1 MFGIDG
7 LRGKV
12 LAILLAFAMLPM
24 ALIGILSLGEMNRA
38 SSDIENNITGLATSL
53 NRSALA
59 AGSDDADQ
67 IQLAEAKAR
76 QIDAFFLRIASENE
90 LVARYAAISSDTVRC
105 DTPAGIWIA
114 PTGSN
119 KMESSRRDATVRSL
133 CAPAM
138 LMQELHK
145 SDSSVSLSYIGTEDG
160 ILSVWPYSNKTLSN
174 AAPFSYKDKPY
185 YENAKQKKQTIW
197 TGPYSDS
204 KGKEVITVTTPF
216 FRRNQFAGV
225 AGMDIS
231 LYPVYSDLSS
241 LNGRGFP
248 FIIDSTGLIIYRPK
262 IEQESYLNSLFAS
275 DNLLES
281 ADPEIRHLGE
291 EMLKQSTG
299 SILVWLGQEDG
310 YVAFSRINALGWT
323 LGIAYAAEEM
333 SFPARYIDSGIR
345 NVANSTTSSLD
356 DASQRIGFYAM
367 LVFLL
372 TTLSVLAAG
381 YWLAGRIEEDLA
393 HITHAADR
401 VARGDLDVEVNAGE
415 ELADLGASFNGMVRG
430 LRAQLAKKEQDAS
443 IRSAYGRE
451 TAFMEA
457 LKRNL
462 IPQSVPSG
470 GDYEIRALYWPS
482 PASSFDLYYMEEAE
496 GRIVLAMAGVGGD
509 GELAAMLAIM
519 SRTLILASP
528 DKLDPAKAI
537 SGLNSEII
545 RHGRGTNLAAF
556 YAVLDPLGHTLE
568 YVNAG
573 FNPPFIVDPGGMV
586 DTLGGGGL
594 ALGMLER
601 IDLKKTLIPLQ
612 PGDVMVMYSDGVIE
626 AENGLE
632 KEFGVE
638 RLINLV
644 IRNRDRPASEIL
656 LTVEKDLLEHTKT
669 KQAASDAALIIL
681 KRLP

>member
-1 MFGIDG
+1 MFGVDG

-12 LAILLAFAMLPM
+12 LVVLLAFAMLPM

-76 QIDAFFLRIASENE
+76 QIDAFFQRIASENE
-90 LVARYAAISSDTVRC
+90 LVARYAAISSDTVSC

-119 KMESSRRDATVRSL
+119 KTASSRRGATVRSL

-160 ILSVWPYSNKTLSN
+160 ILAVWPYSNKTLSN

-204 KGKEVITVTTPF
+204 KDKEVITVTTPF

-231 LYPVYSDLSS
+231 LYPVYSDISS

-262 IEQESYLNSLFAS
+262 IKQESYLNSLFAS

-281 ADPEIRHLGE
+281 ADPEIRYLGE

-393 HITHAADR
+393 CIAHAADR
-401 VARGDLDVEVNAGE
+401 VGRGDLDVEVNAGE
-415 ELADLGASFNGMVRG
+415 ELADLGASFNVMVRG
-430 LRAQLAKKEQDAS
+430 LRAQLAKKEHDES

-451 TAFMEA
+451 TAFLEA

-462 IPQSVPSG
+462 VPQAVPSG

>member
-1 MFGIDG
+1 
-7 LRGKV
+7 
-12 LAILLAFAMLPM
+12 
-24 ALIGILSLGEMNRA
+24 
-38 SSDIENNITGLATSL
+38 
-53 NRSALA
+53 
-59 AGSDDADQ
+59 
-67 IQLAEAKAR
+67 
-76 QIDAFFLRIASENE
+76 
-90 LVARYAAISSDTVRC
+90 
-105 DTPAGIWIA
+105 
-114 PTGSN
+114 
-119 KMESSRRDATVRSL
+119 
-133 CAPAM
+133 
-138 LMQELHK
+138 
-145 SDSSVSLSYIGTEDG
+145 
-160 ILSVWPYSNKTLSN
+160 
-174 AAPFSYKDKPY
+174 
-185 YENAKQKKQTIW
+185 
-197 TGPYSDS
+197 
-204 KGKEVITVTTPF
+204 
-216 FRRNQFAGV
+216 
-225 AGMDIS
+225 
-231 LYPVYSDLSS
+231 
-241 LNGRGFP
+241 
-248 FIIDSTGLIIYRPK
+248 
-262 IEQESYLNSLFAS
+262 
-275 DNLLES
+275 
-281 ADPEIRHLGE
+281 
-291 EMLKQSTG
+291 MLKQSTG

-470 GDYEIRALYWPS
+470 DDYEIRALYWPS

-519 SRTLILASP
+519 SRTLILASS
-528 DKLDPAKAI
+528 DKLDPTKAI

-669 KQAASDAALIIL
+669 KQAASDAVLIIL